1 MLYFNTGLLGKRA
14 AILLCLGGSA
24 YIAGDVLYI
33 YLVDLMGIEVRSY
46 LYPLY
51 TISVL
56 IISFAGGQSA
66 PNSRKPSV
74 GEREPRSVGSLI
86 VRYLLPTAC
95 LAGCLPLWRS
105 GLEVDWTVYRPF
117 LCVILILF
125 RQILIQFENDRLFDR
140 LHESLMQSEALAHRD
155 DLTGLYNRRY
165 FNARLASSLKE
176 ADRAGSRV
184 GLLYMDMNR
193 FKRVNDR
200 YGHRTGDLLI
210 RRLQIGF
217 NLLNPREFWFLV

>member
-86 VRYLLPTAC
+86 VRYLLPYSVLGGMFA
-95 LAGCLPLWRS
+95 
-105 GLEVDWTVYRPF
+105 
-117 LCVILILF
+117 
-125 RQILIQFENDRLFDR
+125 
-140 LHESLMQSEALAHRD
+140 LMAQRFGGW
-155 DLTGLYNRRY
+155 TGL
-165 FNARLASSLKE
+165 FT
-176 ADRAGSRV
+176 
-184 GLLYMDMNR
+184 GLSCA
-193 FKRVNDR
+193 
-200 YGHRTGDLLI
+200 
-210 RRLQIGF
+210 
-217 NLLNPREFWFLV
+217 